1 MEASEERIA
10 NIKCEDNWLFK
21 NKSKC
26 GQRELEEGNGRK
38 NRKNRRC
45 QREKLTQ
52 IIDVCNSTCDKV

>member
-26 GQRELEEGNGRK
+26 GQRELEGNRR
-38 NRKNRRC
+38 RKNRRC